1 MVAIWVVD
9 VPEVAVGAVGTPL
22 NAGFDA
28 DNDIPLMV
36 PPVIATKLAS
46 CVDIVPTVVMAPDA
60 KPSVALAPAADDAP
74 VPPSTNVN
82 GVIPVIVPP
91 VTDTLLAF
99 C

>member
-1 MVAIWVVD
+1 VVAIWVVD

-46 CVDIVPTVVMAPDA
+46 IRKMRSINFQIAVY
-60 KPSVALAPAADDAP
+60 
-74 VPPSTNVN
+74 
-82 GVIPVIVPP
+82 
-91 VTDTLLAF
+91 
-99 C
+99 